1 MSAADPVLEII
12 RARFAS
18 RDLRFLS
25 EVMAFEL
32 PIPGANRPIKGKQL
46 SVYHPAFDAMICRS
60 RKHGVILAQNTYLG
74 SFAYNAAAVW
84 LKYGHE
90 HERLTS
96 GEEPALRRLMRYNLK
111 KFYAE
116 QILRRTRNV
125 FGIAIFLETLLYE
138 QWEMEAVLE
147 GPELSDGDK
156 QELEAIAS
164 LMTSLVLFHETGHI
178 YADHV
183 ANFRAELRQGLP
195 EAFLPVTMS
204 WDAYGEKGQT
214 EFECDAFAVLSA
226 VQEKNA
232 LLAPVAKLRLIA
244 LGFVLFAAL
253 HSLDRSAE
261 ETARTHPACEDE
273 DRRGDILGLLPGA
286 GYVIGTDRFMQE
298 RARSVLKLAETLAE
312 QDGLD
317 LYTSTETP
325 VLPPKILELFE
336 EFVPEIIA
344 DGHPRYRGMC
354 EMLARALHGHNAS
367 IDYLVWRSK
376 KYKLPLQDSEQD

>member
-1 MSAADPVLEII
+1 MSTTDPVFEII

-32 PIPGANRPIKGKQL
+32 PIPGADQPIKGKQL
-46 SVYHPAFDAMICRS
+46 SVYQPAFDAVICRS
-60 RKHGVILAQNTYLG
+60 RKHGVILAQNTYLS

-90 HERLTS
+90 HERLAS
-96 GEEPALRRLMRYNLK
+96 GEESALRRLMRYNLK

-125 FGIAIFLETLLYE
+125 FGLAIFLETLLYE
-138 QWEMEAVLE
+138 QWEMEAILE

-156 QELEAIAS
+156 QEHEAIAS

-183 ANFRAELRQGLP
+183 PNFRGELRKALP
-195 EAFLPVTMS
+195 ETFLPVTMS

-214 EFECDAFAVLSA
+214 EFECDALAVLSA
-226 VQEKNA
+226 VQEKNE
-232 LLAPVAKLRLIA
+232 LLAPAAKLRLIV

-261 ETARTHPACEDE
+261 ETARVHPASEEKDT
-273 DRRGDILGLLPGA
+273 RGDILGALPGA
-286 GYVIGTDRFMQE
+286 SYVIGTDPFMQE
-298 RARSVLKLAETLAE
+298 RARCVLKLAETLAE
-312 QDGLD
+312 RDGLD
-317 LYTSTETP
+317 LYSSAATP
-325 VLPPKILELFE
+325 VLPPKMLEFFE

-344 DGHPRYRGMC
+344 DRHPQYRGMC
-354 EMLARALHGHNAS
+354 EMLARALHGHNDS

-376 KYKLPLQDSEQD
+376 KFKLPPQDRE